1 MERKVFPKLCPK
13 FNTSMPL
20 SAADVNRI
28 WWLGSWLV
36 FRVTFKIPEV
46 EEDDLDDHDCQGGR
60 WPTPGG
66 LDSRRRTGKIKNSF
80 FRRNIKFSVNFS
92 WAKILWI
99 TKIKPSVCSRLWQLP
114 VPSSVRSSP
123 MTTFSTTSSSKMPV
137 FWRYVIETSIRNWL
151 IRF

>member
-66 LDSRRRTGKIKNSF
+66 LDSRRRTGKIKYSYFSTNVKF
-80 FRRNIKFSVNFS
+80 FVYFS

-99 TKIKPSVCSRLWQLP
+99 IKIKPSVCSRLWQLP